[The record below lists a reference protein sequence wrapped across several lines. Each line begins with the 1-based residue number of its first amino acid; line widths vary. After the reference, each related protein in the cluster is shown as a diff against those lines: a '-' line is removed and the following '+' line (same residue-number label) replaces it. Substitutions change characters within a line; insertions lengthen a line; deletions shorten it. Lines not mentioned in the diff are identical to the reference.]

1 MSVTV
6 AAAAVLAGGAGALAR
21 HFTVVGVAA
30 RAGSRFPFGTL
41 AVNLS
46 GSLLLG
52 LLLGAGVGGD
62 ALLVAGGGALGSYTT
77 FSAWMADS
85 DGMAREG
92 RPQAAALNLAGSLL
106 LGFVALLLGRSIGG
120 WL

>member
-1 MSVTV
+1 MSFAV
-6 AAAAVLAGGAGALAR
+6 AVAAVLAGGAGALAR

-30 RAGSRFPFGTL
+30 RAGSDFPFGTL
-41 AVNLS
+41 TVNLS

-85 DGMAREG
+85 DGLAREG
-92 RPQAAALNLAGSLL
+92 RAPAAALNLAGSLILGL
-106 LGFVALLLGRSIGG
+106 LALLAGRAIGG

>member
-1 MSVTV
+1 MSFAV
-6 AAAAVLAGGAGALAR
+6 AVAAVLAGGAGALAR
-21 HFTVVGVAA
+21 HLTVVGVAA
-30 RAGSRFPFGTL
+30 RAGSAFPFGTL
-41 AVNLS
+41 TVNLS

-85 DGMAREG
+85 DGLAREG
-92 RPQAAALNLAGSLL
+92 RVPAAALNLAGSLALGL
-106 LGFVALLLGRSIGG
+106 LALLAGRAIGG

>member
-1 MSVTV
+1 MSVAV
-6 AAAAVLAGGAGALAR
+6 ALAAVLAGGAGALAR

-30 RAGSRFPFGTL
+30 CAGAGFPFGTL

-52 LLLGAGVGGD
+52 LLLGAGVAGD

-85 DGMAREG
+85 DGLARDG
-92 RPQAAALNLAGSLL
+92 RPGAAAVNLAGSLL
-106 LGFVALLLGRSIGG
+106 LGLGALLLGHLAGG

>member
-1 MSVTV
+1 MSFAV
-6 AAAAVLAGGAGALAR
+6 AVAAVLAGGAGALAR

-30 RAGSRFPFGTL
+30 RAGSAFPFGTL
-41 AVNLS
+41 TVNLS

-85 DGMAREG
+85 DGLAREG
-92 RPQAAALNLAGSLL
+92 RVPSAALNLAGSLVLGL
-106 LGFVALLLGRSIGG
+106 LALLAGRAIGS

>member
-1 MSVTV
+1 MSFAV
-6 AAAAVLAGGAGALAR
+6 AVAAVLAGGAGALAR

-30 RAGSRFPFGTL
+30 RAGSAFPFGTL
-41 AVNLS
+41 TVNLS

-85 DGMAREG
+85 DGLAREG
-92 RPQAAALNLAGSLL
+92 RAPGAALNLAGSLVLGL
-106 LGFVALLLGRSIGG
+106 LALLAGRAIGG

>member
-1 MSVTV
+1 MSVPAV
-6 AAAAVLAGGAGALAR
+6 VAAVLAGGAGALAR
-21 HFTVVGVAA
+21 HFTIVGVAS
-30 RAGSRFPFGTL
+30 RAGAGFPFGTL
-41 AVNLS
+41 TVNLS

-85 DGMAREG
+85 DGLAREG
-92 RPQAAALNLAGSLL
+92 RGGAAALNLAGSLL
-106 LGFVALLLGRSIGG
+106 LGLAALLLGRAIGG

>member
-1 MSVTV
+1 MSFVV
-6 AAAAVLAGGAGALAR
+6 ALAAVLAGGAGALAR

-30 RAGSRFPFGTL
+30 RAGSGFPFGTL
-41 AVNLS
+41 TVNIA

-85 DGMAREG
+85 DGLAGEG
-92 RPQAAALNLAGSLL
+92 RPRAAATNLAGSLVLGL
-106 LGFVALLLGRSIGG
+106 LAIVVGRAVGG